1 MLKSFRH
8 TKAACY
14 TGYVTQ
20 AIVNNFVPLLFL
32 IFRESFGVSFS
43 QLTVLI
49 AANFVIQL
57 AVDLIAAKFVDK
69 IGYRPCIA
77 AAHLFAAAG
86 IGGIGILPFLLPS
99 PFAGLVVC
107 VVLYA
112 VGGGLIEV
120 LVSPIVEA
128 CPAENKASQMSILHS
143 FYCWGS
149 AFVILV
155 SALFLRAAGEYS
167 WRILSYIW
175 AAVPLLNAVYFC
187 FVPIARLNE
196 GGESATFGQLFR
208 MKPFWLFVLLI
219 MAAGAAE
226 LSMSQWASAFA
237 ESGLGVSKTV
247 GDLAGPCLF
256 AVLMGTA
263 RVLHAKLSAK
273 LPLKAC
279 LLGSGVLC
287 MASYLLAALSPLP
300 ALSLAGCALCGF
312 SVGVMW
318 PGTFSMAA
326 EKIPTGGTALF
337 GLLALSGDLGCTLG
351 PSLVGYAS
359 DALGGDL
366 KTGLLFAVAFPV
378 LLVLALALYCPKNPN
393 KKDKSKGNLFD

>member
-20 AIVNNFVPLLFL
+20 AIVGNFLPLLFL

-77 AAHLFAAAG
+77 AAHVFAAAG

-256 AVLMGTA
+256 AVLMGAA

-279 LLGSGVLC
+279 
-287 MASYLLAALSPLP
+287 P

-326 EKIPTGGTALF
+326 EKIPSGGTALF
-337 GLLALSGDLGCTLG
+337 GLLALAGDAGCTLG

-393 KKDKSKGNLFD
+393 KKDKSKGNLC